1 MTQSEISLCRVY
13 KRSGIDG
20 GHVQPSSSNQASS
33 GRRTRTTGRHV
44 STSPAS
50 TPLSQIQHPRSFH
63 LLQGDCSSAS
73 PPAIMDQVIT
83 AHNVPQLLQSPRPLA
98 FPAPQNSLVAVA
110 PTEGA
115 TILASS
121 TYSLLNMAAVPMGS
135 SRTVDE
141 LSTPVGHNQAYENH
155 LSAAIGSHFLT
166 LPMLPP
172 SPQPTPQVAPLG
184 APPMA
189 APLASVTDKLSWDW
203 NPVPDTTARDY
214 NTSSFK

>member
-20 GHVQPSSSNQASS
+20 GHGQPSSRKQASL
-33 GRRTRTTGRHV
+33 GRRTRSGRHV
-44 STSPAS
+44 STFPVS
-50 TPLSQIQHPRSFH
+50 TPLSPIQHPRSFH

-73 PPAIMDQVIT
+73 PPVIMDKVIT
-83 AHNVPQLLQSPRPLA
+83 AYSVPQLVQSTRPLA

-155 LSAAIGSHFLT
+155 ISAATGSHFLP
-166 LPMLPP
+166 LPMLP
-172 SPQPTPQVAPLG
+172 SPQPTPQAAPLG
-184 APPMA
+184 ALPMA

-203 NPVPDTTARDY
+203 NPVPDTTARDLQH
-214 NTSSFK
+214 F